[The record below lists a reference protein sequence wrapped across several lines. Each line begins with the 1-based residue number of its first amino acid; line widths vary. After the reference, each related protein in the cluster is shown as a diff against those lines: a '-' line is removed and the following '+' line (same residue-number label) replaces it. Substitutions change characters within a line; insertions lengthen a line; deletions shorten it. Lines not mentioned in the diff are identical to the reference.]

1 MTTLTIKINEK
12 TAAGKAFITMSEVF
26 FKGVKGIDII
36 ENLND
41 IENLNYLTKQN
52 SAPNATTLKIFKNTD
67 KNIGLNKAISIND
80 LFEKLEM

>member
-26 FKGVKGIDII
+26 FKGVKGIEII
-36 ENLND
+36 ENLKD
-41 IENLNYLTKQN
+41 TENSKQLSKQN
-52 SAPNATTLKIFKNTD
+52 SKPNASTLKTFKNTD
-67 KNIGLNKAISIND
+67 KNIGLNKAKSVND